1 MNLLELSRWSPYL
14 VGIGIGILTWLSFI
28 FAHRPI
34 GCSTGYTRI
43 SGIIEKLVRGKNV
56 EKKRYYQT
64 FVPKV
69 DWEMMLLLG
78 IVLGAFLSS
87 SLSGTFKFELV
98 PQLWKTAF
106 GSGVLGRAVGALV
119 GGVFIGLGARM
130 AGGCTSGHGISG
142 TLQLAVGSWLA
153 LICFFVG
160 GYVAAMVLYIY
171 VGGL

>member
-1 MNLLELSRWSPYL
+1 MNPLELSRWSPYL
-14 VGIGIGILTWLSFI
+14 VGIGIGILIWLSFI

-43 SGIIEKLVRGKNV
+43 SGIIEKLVRGRNV

-87 SLSGTFKFELV
+87 ILSGTFKFELV

-106 GSGVLGRAVGALV
+106 GSGVWGRSVGALA

-142 TLQLAVGSWLA
+142 T
-153 LICFFVG
+153 
-160 GYVAAMVLYIY
+160 
-171 VGGL
+171 